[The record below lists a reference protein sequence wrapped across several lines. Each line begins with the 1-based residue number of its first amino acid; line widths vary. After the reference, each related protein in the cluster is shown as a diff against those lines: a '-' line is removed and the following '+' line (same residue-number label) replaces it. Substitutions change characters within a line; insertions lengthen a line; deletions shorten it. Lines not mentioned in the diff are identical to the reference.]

1 MNKRTTRLLMDGL
14 IATALVVLWRAIGFE
29 WQSTESLGVTLAI
42 GLVPLIWLGL
52 RHGSATAIVFAAI
65 AGAINLILSRPE
77 WDWITKILTEVTPLL
92 AAGIAGVFAKYT
104 QKTLNNRRLSSTYL
118 NIVTASLLVS
128 LVYFALRY
136 VVIPMVLP
144 AVDGLALNQLPLWG
158 GWLATTAIAAVVLIL
173 MGRINQSL
181 IIPKRSKYLSRK
193 ETSSLL
199 ND

>member
-92 AAGIAGVFAKYT
+92 AAGIAGLFAKYT
-104 QKTLNNRRLSSTYL
+104 QKTLNNRRLSS
-118 NIVTASLLVS
+118 I
-128 LVYFALRY
+128 YFALRY

-158 GWLATTAIAAVVLIL
+158 GWLATTVIAAVVLIL
-173 MGRINQSL
+173 MARINQSL

-193 ETSSLL
+193 ETSRLL